1 MSNIAANTCYWLL
14 WLKYIKLFYSMRSW
28 GLCSHIMIL
37 FWEKRARDEL
47 FCSKSIR
54 FPSRIKR
61 VKNFAKGNKLGNVS
75 HLSKVMMESG
85 SGRDCSEMQFPFY
98 ILMHFASESARP
110 SPEVARSEN
119 LGDSPA
125 HTKSLEVIRIFTAL
139 PAAGVCGEQQEWF
152 MAGGGGS
159 SKNLQLLGG
168 VICSPAAPSQ

>member
-1 MSNIAANTCYWLL
+1 MMNYSA
-14 WLKYIKLFYSMRSW
+14 KYRL
-28 GLCSHIMIL
+28 
-37 FWEKRARDEL
+37 D
-47 FCSKSIR
+47 
-54 FPSRIKR
+54 FPHGPKDG
-61 VKNFAKGNKLGNVS
+61 NFVEGNKLGNVS

-98 ILMHFASESARP
+98 ILMHFACESKRP
-110 SPEVARSEN
+110 LRCESEVARGEN

-125 HTKSLEVIRIFTAL
+125 RTKSLEVIRIFTAS

-152 MAGGGGS
+152 IAGGGGS